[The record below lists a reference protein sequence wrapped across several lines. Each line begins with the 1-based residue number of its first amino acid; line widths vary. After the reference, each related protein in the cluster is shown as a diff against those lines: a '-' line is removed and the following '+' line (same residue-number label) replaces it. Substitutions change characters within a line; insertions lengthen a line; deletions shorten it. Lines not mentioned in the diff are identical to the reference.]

1 MANELGQLSAKVSLD
16 TVDFNRNLAAM
27 KRDLKTTDSA
37 LKLAGKGVHGFG
49 SDVSKGAAQMGL
61 LEKAM
66 ATNQEKLSTYKQKY
80 AEASKGMSEENI
92 STSKTLQDL
101 QNNYL
106 KTELEMQGLKEQYR
120 QVFIETGKANSSF
133 YQTGESLEKM
143 GDKLQS
149 GSKKVGKFAD
159 SWIKMGVVVGVATGL
174 VVKQAIEWESAVAS
188 MSKTI
193 DEADTDPKMFQALT
207 EELRD
212 MSLEIPVAAKDLAEL
227 AATAG
232 QLGIKTPAIAEFT
245 KTMAALGVSTNITA
259 ENAASQL
266 ARFANI
272 TGMSQDKFDE
282 LGSSLVDLGNN
293 FATTEAEIVDMSL
306 RLAGAGASIGLT
318 EAETLA
324 LSTTLSSLGV
334 NAEAGKQNCP
344 VAWKQAS

>member
-16 TVDFNRNLAAM
+16 AVDFNRNLAAM

-49 SDVSKGAAQMGL
+49 ESVSKGEAQMKYLG
-61 LEKAM
+61 KAM
-66 ATNQEKLSTYKQKY
+66 RNNQQQLKEYKDRY
-80 AEASKGMSEENI
+80 AETAAGMSEADRA
-92 STSKTLQDL
+92 TSKRL
-101 QNNYL
+101 QNLQNDYL
-106 KTELEMQGLKEQYR
+106 KTEIEMQGLAEEYR
-120 QVFIETGKANSSF
+120 KVYIENGRAQSGF
-133 YQTGESLEKM
+133 YQTGASLEAF
-143 GDKLQS
+143 GDKVQS
-149 GSKKVGKFAD
+149 GAKKVGQFAD
-159 SWIKMGVVVGVATGL
+159 KWSRVGVVVGLATGL

-193 DEADTDPKMFQALT
+193 DEADTNPQMFQALT

-282 LGSSLVDLGNN
+282 LGSSIVDLGKNY
-293 FATTEAEIVDMSL
+293 
-306 RLAGAGASIGLT
+306 
-318 EAETLA
+318 
-324 LSTTLSSLGV
+324 
-334 NAEAGKQNCP
+334 CP
-344 VAWKQAS
+344 VVKKLAA